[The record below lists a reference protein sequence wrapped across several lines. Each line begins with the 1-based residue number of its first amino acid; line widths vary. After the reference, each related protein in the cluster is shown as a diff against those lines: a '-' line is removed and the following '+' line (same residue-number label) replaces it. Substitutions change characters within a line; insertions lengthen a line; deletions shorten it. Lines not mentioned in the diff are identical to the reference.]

1 MNAKMMN
8 RLVMKMGEWFNE
20 QYMMDDMINEQEEE
34 VEGWMMGSV
43 AGRVSLSTRSEDG
56 LMNRDGSGSCWTSL
70 SQDRTRNED
79 GSMDSTKNNGRLF
92 DMSRIALNC
101 FSGLKGLGFC

>member
-56 LMNRDGSGSCWTSL
+56 LMNRDGSGSCWTCLSL
-70 SQDRTRNED
+70 KIGQGMKMARWTPQRTMD
-79 GSMDSTKNNGRLF
+79 GSLICQELLSIVSQG
-92 DMSRIALNC
+92 
-101 FSGLKGLGFC
+101 